1 MVRRTTRTVKLLLG
15 ALCGAL
21 LIYVPVEAQ
30 ELQSTNYKLVEGNVG
45 TGGLVQSSSNNFV
58 ANDATG
64 DIGVGVSN
72 SANYQLAAGSKTPI
86 DPNLSFILNSP
97 TISFPPFSP
106 STASVTTASFSILN
120 YTSFGYVVQ
129 VSGTSPTNGSHVIPA
144 MASTGPSQVGVEQ
157 FGLNLVA
164 NTSPANIGANPNN
177 GGFGFGE
184 AAPNYATPNQF
195 RFVNGETIA
204 LAPKSSGV
212 TTYTISYLVNVAG
225 LTAGGQYKT
234 DQTLIIVGTY

>member
-1 MVRRTTRTVKLLLG
+1 MVRRTTRTGKLLIST
-15 ALCGAL
+15 LCSVL
-21 LIYVPVEAQ
+21 LISAPVGAV
-30 ELQSTNYKLVEGNVG
+30 ELESANYRLVEGNVG

-64 DIGVGVSN
+64 DIGVGISN
-72 SANYQLAAGSKTPI
+72 SANYQLAAGSKTPS
-86 DPNLSFILNSP
+86 DPNLSFVLNSP
-97 TISFPPFSP
+97 TITFPPFSA
-106 STASVTTASFSILN
+106 SAASVTTASFSIFN

-129 VSGTSPTNGSHVIPA
+129 VAGTSPTNGTHTIPA
-144 MASTGPSQVGVEQ
+144 MTSTGPSQIGVEQ
-157 FGLNLVA
+157 FGLNMVA
-164 NTSPANIGANPNN
+164 NTSPSNIGSNPDN

-184 AAPNYATPNQF
+184 SAPNYATPNQF

-212 TTYTISYLVNVAG
+212 TTYTITYLVNVAG
-225 LTAGGQYKT
+225 LTQGGQYKT